1 MHYVNE
7 KGKTRHVLST
17 DSLVQ
22 KLLFMEKRDVLLVIT
37 ENLQLSLHAVT
48 LEGEAEELMKVR
60 VRLQGKVVMFNLY
73 KYLLEFFDY
82 HFFVYKWINS
92 FFFSFFFPQI
102 IPWWAN
108 ICSFKSGVVCYWT
121 WKDGF
126 HLAFLCFLS
135 FFHFDP
141 MLILLHFIYLVLVN

>member
-60 VRLQGKVVMFNLY
+60 VRLQGKVAMFNLY
-73 KYLLEFFDY
+73 KYLLDFLIITFLLTNESTLF
-82 HFFVYKWINS
+82 
-92 FFFSFFFPQI
+92 FFFSQI
-102 IPWWAN
+102 IP
-108 ICSFKSGVVCYWT
+108 
-121 WKDGF
+121 
-126 HLAFLCFLS
+126 
-135 FFHFDP
+135 
-141 MLILLHFIYLVLVN
+141 

>member
-17 DSLVQ
+17 DSLIQ

-82 HFFVYKWINS
+82 HFFAYK
-92 FFFSFFFPQI
+92 
-102 IPWWAN
+102 
-108 ICSFKSGVVCYWT
+108 
-121 WKDGF
+121 
-126 HLAFLCFLS
+126 
-135 FFHFDP
+135 
-141 MLILLHFIYLVLVN
+141 

>member
-1 MHYVNE
+1 MNE

-82 HFFVYKWINS
+82 HFFVYK
-92 FFFSFFFPQI
+92 
-102 IPWWAN
+102 
-108 ICSFKSGVVCYWT
+108 
-121 WKDGF
+121 
-126 HLAFLCFLS
+126 
-135 FFHFDP
+135 
-141 MLILLHFIYLVLVN
+141 